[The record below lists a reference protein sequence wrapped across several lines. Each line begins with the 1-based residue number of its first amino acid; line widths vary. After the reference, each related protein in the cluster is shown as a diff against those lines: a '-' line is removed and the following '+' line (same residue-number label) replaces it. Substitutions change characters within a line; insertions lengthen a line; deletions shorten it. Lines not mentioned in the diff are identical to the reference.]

1 MNRRQLPLFDE
12 EPKPRRPV
20 LPIGSVV
27 FVRGVEART
36 RSAPMVLGHR
46 PGSPVALA
54 HGLPLRWCVQLE
66 AREGLFAIDELE
78 IPRKDRAK

>member
-1 MNRRQLPLFDE
+1 MNTRRQLPLFDE
-12 EPKPRRPV
+12 APKPRRPV
-20 LPIGSVV
+20 LPIGSLV
-27 FVRGVEART
+27 FVGGVEART

-46 PGSPVALA
+46 PGS
-54 HGLPLRWCVQLE
+54 PLRWCVQLE